1 MQPLVSFKSYWK
13 PISFRCRKSR
23 LRRDSCLYPDIVIMI
38 SHKIR
43 VRWRTSYCQ
52 GQSVFVVGVKYYSD
66 KKHWDIWQVKSL
78 DRFIYL
84 KYILSNRRH
93 KIAHLRSSKTEISPH
108 SYFVSFDNCVFMV
121 WLSLGT
127 KVTWLVWGK
136 DRVWIQI
143 QLKKCPVV
151 SPLQKVKLHPVQS
164 FLWYENLHTYRSD
177 RTDLACRNVKYQL
190 FAPVRWLK
198 FNLEESEEAMMLK
211 QQLRR
216 CLMYTIGTHGDG
228 VKSATQTF
236 ICCFY
241 TLRETSDL
249 SSVDLKRRIK
259 TKTASSLCN

>member
-1 MQPLVSFKSYWK
+1 
-13 PISFRCRKSR
+13 
-23 LRRDSCLYPDIVIMI
+23 MI

-66 KKHWDIWQVKSL
+66 KKLWDIWQVKSL
-78 DRFIYL
+78 DPFIYL
-84 KYILSNRRH
+84 KCILSNRRH

-121 WLSLGT
+121 WLSLDT
-127 KVTWLVWGK
+127 KVTWFEEKIVFGFKYSWK
-136 DRVWIQI
+136 N
-143 QLKKCPVV
+143 
-151 SPLQKVKLHPVQS
+151 VQS
-164 FLWYENLHTYRSD
+164 CHLYKKWNSILYRAFSD
-177 RTDLACRNVKYQL
+177 MKICTCTDLACRNVKYRH
-190 FAPVRWLK
+190 FAPVRWLM
-198 FNLEESEEAMMLK
+198 FNLEENEEAMMLK

-216 CLMYTIGTHGDG
+216 CLMYTIGTHGDE

-236 ICCFY
+236 IGCFY

>member
-1 MQPLVSFKSYWK
+1 MQPLVSFKSHWK

-164 FLWYENLHTYRSD
+164 FLWYENLHMYRFGLQECKIPTLCSSALADVQPRGKRGSD
-177 RTDLACRNVKYQL
+177 DVETAAEEMFNVYDRYSWRRGQERYANIHRLFLHSERNL
-190 FAPVRWLK
+190 WP
-198 FNLEESEEAMMLK
+198 
-211 QQLRR
+211 
-216 CLMYTIGTHGDG
+216 
-228 VKSATQTF
+228 F
-236 ICCFY
+236 ICRPEAQNKNKNSVF
-241 TLRETSDL
+241 TL
-249 SSVDLKRRIK
+249 
-259 TKTASSLCN
+259 